1 MEIEI
6 EIFVGERGNWVV
18 VKYPPITE
26 ENDFLIE
33 LLKESENDRTDTVD
47 TAKIPPG
54 LHKIKASVRC
64 VPSSFHEDDCW
75 VEFEL
80 MSN

>member
-1 MEIEI
+1 MEI

-26 ENDFLIE
+26 DNDFLIE

-47 TAKIPPG
+47 TAKISPG
-54 LHKIKASVRC
+54 LHKIKASVQ
-64 VPSSFHEDDCW
+64 SGQGSAEEYDCW

-80 MSN
+80 RGD